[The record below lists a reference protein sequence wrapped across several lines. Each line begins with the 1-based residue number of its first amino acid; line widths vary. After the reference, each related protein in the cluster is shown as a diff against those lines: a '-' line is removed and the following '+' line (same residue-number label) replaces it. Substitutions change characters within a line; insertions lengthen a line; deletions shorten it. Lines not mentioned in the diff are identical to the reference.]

1 MRATP
6 LPKCLLAAPFTVHE
20 ARALG
25 VRSSRLRRTDLD
37 RPFRGVRSVLNP
49 DAAPSILDLCRA
61 AQTVMD
67 KDTFFSHTTAAVL
80 YGLPIPWRHQR
91 LSDLHVSVIAP
102 RRAPKGAGVIG
113 HKLKVERR
121 TLRMSA
127 GVRVPGPIEVWC
139 ELAAMLSVD
148 ELVGAG
154 DALVRRKHPLAE
166 PSGLRRAVVEAGN
179 RPGVERLRIALPQI
193 RARTDSPMETHLRL
207 AIIRAGL
214 PEPEVNAAI
223 LDEHGDFVAF
233 GDLVFHASRVVVEFD
248 GDHHRSD
255 ADQYF
260 ADIDRHWS
268 IQRMGWHVVRINRSH
283 LIGDAGEAVARVST
297 ALTIG

>member
-1 MRATP
+1 MD
-6 LPKCLLAAPFTVHE
+6 E
-20 ARALG
+20 
-25 VRSSRLRRTDLD
+25 D
-37 RPFRGVRSVLNP
+37 R
-49 DAAPSILDLCRA
+49 
-61 AQTVMD
+61 
-67 KDTFFSHTTAAVL
+67 FFSHTTAAAL
-80 YGLPIPWRHQR
+80 YGLPVPWRHQR

-102 RRAPKGAGVIG
+102 RRAPKGAGIIG
-113 HKLKVERR
+113 HKLRVEPR
-121 TLRMSA
+121 TLRMLS

-139 ELAAMLSVD
+139 ELAAMLSID
-148 ELVGAG
+148 ELIWAG

-166 PSGLRRAVVEAGN
+166 PSGLRRAVAEAGN
-179 RPGVERLRIALPQI
+179 RPGVERLRVVLPQI

-214 PEPEVNAAI
+214 PEPLVNGAI
-223 LDEHGDFVAF
+223 LDEHGDFAAF
-233 GDLVFHASRVVVEFD
+233 GDLVFPAARVVVEYD

-268 IQRMGWHVVRINRSH
+268 IQRLGWHVVRINRSH
-283 LIGDAGEAVARVST
+283 LVGDAGEAVARVKT